1 MVADIEL
8 TGQSLAAL
16 SRRCREESDRFFA
29 RRQHDPAFC
38 FELFRRALVE
48 GSEMAWRLI
57 FSQYRPLVA
66 SWVERQPAFHMT
78 GEEADFFING
88 AFARLMRA
96 ITPESFAGFQ
106 NLKSILGYLQLCVV
120 SEVNDHARAQRGADT
135 LSLEQINI
143 AGYSADD
150 DVEQMALE
158 DAERS
163 ELWSVIR
170 SSITDDTELLV
181 VYASYVLGIKPRQ
194 LAERYPDR
202 FDSVQRVYRI
212 KENVLARLRRDP
224 RLQSFWEEL
233 S

>member
-1 MVADIEL
+1 MVAQSEL
-8 TGQSLAAL
+8 GRQTLADL
-16 SRRCREESDRFFA
+16 SRRCREETDRFFA
-29 RRQHDPAFC
+29 RRSHDPNFC
-38 FELFRRALVE
+38 FELFRRALVDR
-48 GSEMAWRLI
+48 SDMAWRLL

-66 SWVERQPAFHMT
+66 SWVERQPAFPMT
-78 GEEADFFING
+78 GEDVDYFING

-96 ITPESFAGFQ
+96 ITPDSFAGFE

-120 SEVNDHARAQRGADT
+120 SEVNDHARAQRDTET

-143 AGYSADD
+143 AGYSAED

-170 SSITDDTELLV
+170 SSANDDTELMVL
-181 VYASYVLGIKPRQ
+181 YASYVLGIKPRQ
-194 LAERYPDR
+194 LVERYPER

-212 KENVLARLRRDP
+212 KENVLARLKRDP
-224 RLQSFWEEL
+224 RMQGFL
-233 S
+233 